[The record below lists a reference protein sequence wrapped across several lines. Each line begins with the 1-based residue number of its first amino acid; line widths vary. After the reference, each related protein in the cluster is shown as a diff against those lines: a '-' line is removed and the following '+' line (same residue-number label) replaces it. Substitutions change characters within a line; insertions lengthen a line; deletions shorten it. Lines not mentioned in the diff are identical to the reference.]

1 VKVSLEA
8 SWREERQSAWLYRR
22 LAESEPEP
30 EKQKLFIALAETAEV
45 QAGIWASQIRDGGRE
60 VPEFHPSLRARAV
73 AALAARLGPRR
84 IRPVLS
90 AMKVRGMSI
99 YNGLL
104 AEDQEHRMPKTMA
117 DVGRHHP
124 GVGTGGNLRA
134 AVFGVNDGLVSNT
147 SLIMGVAGATADP
160 TFILMSG
167 IAGLL
172 AGALSMA
179 AGEYISVRSQR
190 EFFEYQIGLEREE
203 VRQYPGEETEELA
216 IIFNARGL
224 PMGQAREMA
233 RSIMKDPEKALVTMA
248 REELGLNPDDLGSPL
263 GAAVSSFAAFTG
275 GALIPLLPFFF
286 GAGNLAVPV
295 AAILAAIGLFAV
307 GALLSLFTG
316 WGAWRSG
323 LRMVAIGG
331 TAGLATYLIGTL
343 LGVSLT

>member
-1 VKVSLEA
+1 MSLEA

-22 LAESEPEP
+22 LAESESEP
-30 EKQKLFIALAETAEV
+30 DKRKLFIALAETAEV
-45 QAGIWASQIRDGGRE
+45 QAGIWAGQIRDGGRE
-60 VPEFHPSLRARAV
+60 VPVFRPSLRARAV

-104 AEDQEHRMPKTMA
+104 AEEHRMPRTMA

-124 GVGTGGNLRA
+124 GAGTGGNLRA

-160 TFILMSG
+160 VFILTSG

-172 AGALSMA
+172 AGAMSMA

-203 VRQYPGEETEELA
+203 VRQYPREETEELA

-224 PMGQAREMA
+224 PMRQAREMA

-263 GAAVSSFAAFTG
+263 GAAGSSFAAFTG
-275 GALIPLLPFFF
+275 GAIIPLLPFIF
-286 GAGNLAVPV
+286 GAGPMAVPT
-295 AAILAAIGLFAV
+295 AAVLAAIGLFTV

-323 LRMVAIGG
+323 LRMIAIGG
-331 TAGLATYLIGTL
+331 SAGLATYLIGTL
-343 LGVSLT
+343 LGVSLA

>member
-1 VKVSLEA
+1 MTLEA

-22 LAESEPEP
+22 LAQSETDR
-30 EKQKLFIALAETAEV
+30 EKQRLFLALADTAEV
-45 QAGIWASQIRDGGRE
+45 QAGIWAGQIMDQGRE
-60 VPEFHPSLRARAV
+60 IPTFKPSLRARAV
-73 AALAARLGPRR
+73 AALATRLGPRR

-104 AEDQEHRMPKTMA
+104 AEEHRMPRSMA

-124 GVGTGGNLRA
+124 GVGAGGNLRA

-160 TFILMSG
+160 VFILTSG
-167 IAGLL
+167 VAGLL

-203 VRQYPGEETEELA
+203 VRQYPEEETEELA

-224 PMGQAREMA
+224 PMNQAREMA
-233 RSIMKDPEKALVTMA
+233 RSIMRDPDKALATMA

-263 GAAVSSFAAFTG
+263 GAAGASFTAFTG
-275 GALIPLLPFFF
+275 GAVIPLLPFLF
-286 GAGNLAVPV
+286 GSGTYAVP
-295 AAILAAIGLFAV
+295 AAAVLAAVGLFTV

-316 WGAWRSG
+316 WGALRSG

-331 TAGLATYLIGTL
+331 SAGLATYLIGTL
-343 LGVSLT
+343 LGVSLAA